1 MLSKPIKSFVFSLFI
16 ALSVF
21 ADSQPCDILNRVVVT
36 GASVSSGFGV
46 TTPPIKGDFG
56 AYPINMKHIM
66 EGVISSEHEEVK
78 FFGDL
83 LFFKRSKANAKAYIK
98 KIKEYKPTLIV
109 GVDFLFWFGHGT
121 PPDGTD
127 VSTYRMEKLN
137 FALDLLGELKV
148 PIIIGDLPNVRSAIG
163 KMLSANQVPSK
174 ELLLLLNK
182 RIHEWGEAH
191 PNVTV
196 VDVFDLS
203 NKLMNDEAITF
214 LGHTWPAGSQSKLL
228 QQDMLHTTFE
238 GTVAASMMVAEEI
251 NVGCIETDPKL
262 IMKNASATARKEAN
276 RKE

>member
-1 MLSKPIKSFVFSLFI
+1 MFSKPIKSFVFSLFI
-16 ALSVF
+16 AVTVF

-46 TTPPIKGDFG
+46 ATPPIKGDLG
-56 AYPINMKHIM
+56 AYPVNMKHIM
-66 EGVISSEHEEVK
+66 EGVITSEHEDVK
-78 FFGDL
+78 FFGDI
-83 LFFKRSKANAKAYIK
+83 LFFKNSRANAKAYIE
-98 KIKEYKPTLIV
+98 KINDYKPTLVV

-121 PPDGTD
+121 PPVGGDI
-127 VSTYRMEKLN
+127 SQYRLEKLN

-148 PIIIGDLPNVRSAIG
+148 PIIVGNLPNVRQAIG
-163 KMLSANQVPSK
+163 KMLSANQVPTSETLEK
-174 ELLLLLNK
+174 LNE
-182 RIHEWGEAH
+182 RIHEWGEEH

-214 LGHTWPAGSQSKLL
+214 LGHTWPAGSKSKLL